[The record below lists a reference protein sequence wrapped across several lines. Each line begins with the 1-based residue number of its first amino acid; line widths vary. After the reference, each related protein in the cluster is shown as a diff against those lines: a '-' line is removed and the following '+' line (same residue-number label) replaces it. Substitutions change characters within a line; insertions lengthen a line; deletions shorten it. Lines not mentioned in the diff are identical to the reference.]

1 MTRKRLLIAVPL
13 LLVLGIGLF
22 LFLRDDS
29 RTSLLKS
36 IPFTPEA
43 RARAERLRLHPLASE
58 EKRKEAET
66 DYVET
71 WDDWL
76 DKRTEIMLGHVVETE
91 FLHNRL
97 AEGTPH
103 AAKFI
108 AEWHSKI
115 RASLAE
121 TAELFKAEALPP
133 PTHPIYPPPEAWDKL
148 KAEDPVIVQP
158 TPYDGPQ
165 TTEALMAA
173 YDAGYVELF
182 PKTLKYDEHY
192 PREEW
197 LQRILDKG
205 IVIENATDYDYYL
218 KSRFYLI
225 QAHDNPNTWQSGR
238 NGVMPVNSLE
248 AYEDAFIERQQW
260 ERQVY
265 KDFRAANPNTA
276 GTIYF
281 PASHPDKYLPV
292 TGKMT
297 YVYRDGPV
305 TRTWGMHLTKE
316 QNYALRHHGVH
327 PEGIEIVY
335 VDADYNVL
343 TEKPEPYDPSK
354 DRIVVSEKIIFPEEM
369 EQFSETAPNGD
380 AMSDSHF
387 PGDTEN
393 YRENSERARH
403 SDPAAAAQAAQA
415 EFEKFKQQLRQFE
428 EFANMTD
435 AELTAELENHF
446 MSQIPTAER
455 LESELSEQFNPE
467 RFSKAMET
475 LNRYG
480 PEEGMRRLKKTD
492 AAVAEQVER
501 LLKKD

>member
-43 RARAERLRLHPLASE
+43 RARAERLRLHPLASK
-58 EKRKEAET
+58 EKREAFLKNT
-66 DYVET
+66 PVRT
-71 WDDWL
+71 WDDWIDGRVEDMVGAL
-76 DKRTEIMLGHVVETE
+76 VEGGGLRTQEEIAVYKAGYRPKLVEMV
-91 FLHNRL
+91 
-97 AEGTPH
+97 APYK
-103 AAKFI
+103 AAN
-108 AEWHSKI
+108 
-115 RASLAE
+115 
-121 TAELFKAEALPP
+121 LPP
-133 PTHPIYPPPEAWDKL
+133 PTPLKEALPWKELHPHGSEKELHPHGSE
-148 KAEDPVIVQP
+148 PVIVQP

-238 NGVMPVNSLE
+238 NGVTPVNSLE

-265 KDFRAANPNTA
+265 KDFRAANPNTG

-281 PASHPDKYLPV
+281 PSSHPDKYLPV

-354 DRIVVSEKIIFPEEM
+354 DYIVVPEE
-369 EQFSETAPNGD
+369 
-380 AMSDSHF
+380 
-387 PGDTEN
+387 
-393 YRENSERARH
+393 
-403 SDPAAAAQAAQA
+403 
-415 EFEKFKQQLRQFE
+415 
-428 EFANMTD
+428 
-435 AELTAELENHF
+435 
-446 MSQIPTAER
+446 
-455 LESELSEQFNPE
+455 
-467 RFSKAMET
+467 
-475 LNRYG
+475 
-480 PEEGMRRLKKTD
+480 
-492 AAVAEQVER
+492 
-501 LLKKD
+501 